1 VANELGRT
9 YVEQAVS
16 SWRCGSSMPPA
27 DVLFALARQLNL
39 SLDQFVLSR
48 PTLDELLTALETQMA
63 DFTQPGDP
71 GAREAVGER
80 GGRAS
85 RSQGRPFPDGTAGWV
100 PACSGPA
107 ACRVAARA
115 SR

>member
-16 SWRCGSSMPPA
+16 SWRCGSPMPPA
-27 DVLFALARQLNL
+27 NVLFALARQLNL

-48 PTLDELLTALETQMA
+48 PTLDELMTALETQMA
-63 DFTQPGDP
+63 DFTQSGDRTRAS
-71 GAREAVGER
+71 GRRER
-80 GGRAS
+80 GGAS
-85 RSQGRPFPDGTAGWV
+85 RSPGRPFADGTAGWV

>member
-27 DVLFALARQLNL
+27 NVLFALARQLNL
-39 SLDQFVLSR
+39 SLDRFMLSR

-63 DFTQPGDP
+63 DFTQPGDR
-71 GAREAVGER
+71 ARARRSER
-80 GGRAS
+80 GG
-85 RSQGRPFPDGTAGWV
+85 
-100 PACSGPA
+100 
-107 ACRVAARA
+107 AARQDRQA
-115 SR
+115 ALSQTGRQDGYQPAQALRRAG